1 MRLPLVLRALVALVV
16 ALGLCPPAPAAAAR
30 NCVGDEG
37 ASARAAG
44 DPGGGGEDDED
55 APPKF
60 SAAFYKLTFT
70 LDVSV
75 DGMDGTELPISIEDV
90 CDIAKRRAKEAAQLA
105 GGDGVALLLP
115 RTTVWQGR
123 TRLTGTA
130 AAAALDGADTA
141 TLRVRLAPRRSWHE
155 DEDGDPVATFS
166 TRRITITD

>member
-1 MRLPLVLRALVALVV
+1 
-16 ALGLCPPAPAAAAR
+16 
-30 NCVGDEG
+30 VGDEG

-105 GGDGVALLLP
+105 GADGVALLLP
-115 RTTVWQGR
+115 RTAVWQGK

>member
-1 MRLPLVLRALVALVV
+1 VS
-16 ALGLCPPAPAAAAR
+16 
-30 NCVGDEG
+30 DED

-44 DPGGGGEDDED
+44 DPAGGGENDED

-75 DGMDGTELPISIEDV
+75 DGMDGAELPISIEDV
-90 CDIAKRRAKEAAQLA
+90 CDIPKRRAKQAAQLA
-105 GGDGVALLLP
+105 GADGVALLLP
-115 RTTVWQGR
+115 RTTVWQDR

-166 TRRITITD
+166 ARRITITD